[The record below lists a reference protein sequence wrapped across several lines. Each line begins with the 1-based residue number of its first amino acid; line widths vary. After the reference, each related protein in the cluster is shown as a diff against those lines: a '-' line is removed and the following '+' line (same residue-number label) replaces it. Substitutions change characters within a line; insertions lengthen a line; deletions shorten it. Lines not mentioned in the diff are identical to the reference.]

1 MMSAVYSVHLFS
13 TFVFR
18 YLANL
23 VKERDGFELVIE
35 VRWCWFLERYKNNG
49 QWILIDNLKLEVK
62 LSWWNFLWLLL
73 HCESCLKSFMLFFFS
88 INELVWFFISLSVPM
103 FVSGTSRPAWGT
115 RPEMLIGGRD
125 WERYMY
131 KHTLNITENVAC
143 IGNDL
148 LLYLAEFVQGEN
160 LSQYNRYS

>member
-35 VRWCWFLERYKNNG
+35 VRWYWFLERYKNNG

-62 LSWWNFLWLLL
+62 LSWLNFFVIVITLW
-73 HCESCLKSFMLFFFS
+73 KLFKIIYAVFFS
-88 INELVWFFISLSVPM
+88 INELVWFFYQPECTNVCFWYI
-103 FVSGTSRPAWGT
+103 PASMRDQT
-115 RPEMLIGGRD
+115 RD
-125 WERYMY
+125 ADWWERLG
-131 KHTLNITENVAC
+131 KVHV
-143 IGNDL
+143 
-148 LLYLAEFVQGEN
+148 
-160 LSQYNRYS
+160 

>member
-62 LSWWNFLWLLL
+62 LSWLNFLWLLL

-88 INELVWFFISLSVPM
+88 INELVWLFYQPECTNVCFWYI
-103 FVSGTSRPAWGT
+103 PASMRDQT
-115 RPEMLIGGRD
+115 RD
-125 WERYMY
+125 ADWWERLG
-131 KHTLNITENVAC
+131 KVHV
-143 IGNDL
+143 
-148 LLYLAEFVQGEN
+148 
-160 LSQYNRYS
+160 

>member
-35 VRWCWFLERYKNNG
+35 VRWYWFLERYKNNG

-62 LSWWNFLWLLL
+62 LSWLNFMWLLVHV
-73 HCESCLKSFMLFFFS
+73 HCDSFFLKCFFF
-88 INELVWFFISLSVPM
+88 NNWVGLGFFFFQPECTNVCFWYI
-103 FVSGTSRPAWGT
+103 PASMRDQT
-115 RPEMLIGGRD
+115 RD
-125 WERYMY
+125 ADWWERLG
-131 KHTLNITENVAC
+131 KVHV
-143 IGNDL
+143 
-148 LLYLAEFVQGEN
+148 
-160 LSQYNRYS
+160 

>member
-73 HCESCLKSFMLFFFS
+73 HCESCLKSFMLVFFNKWVGLVFLS
-88 INELVWFFISLSVPM
+88 AWVYQCLFLVHPGQHEGPDQRCWLVGETGKGTCINTP
-103 FVSGTSRPAWGT
+103 
-115 RPEMLIGGRD
+115 LI
-125 WERYMY
+125 
-131 KHTLNITENVAC
+131 
-143 IGNDL
+143 
-148 LLYLAEFVQGEN
+148 
-160 LSQYNRYS
+160 

>member
-1 MMSAVYSVHLFS
+1 MSAVYSVHLFL

-62 LSWWNFLWLLL
+62 LSWLNFLWLLL
-73 HCESCLKSFMLFFFS
+73 HCESCLKSFMLFFSS
-88 INELVWFFISLSVPM
+88 INELVWFFYQPECTNVCFWYI
-103 FVSGTSRPAWGT
+103 PASMRDQT
-115 RPEMLIGGRD
+115 RD
-125 WERYMY
+125 ADWWERLG
-131 KHTLNITENVAC
+131 KVHV
-143 IGNDL
+143 
-148 LLYLAEFVQGEN
+148 
-160 LSQYNRYS
+160 

>member
-1 MMSAVYSVHLFS
+1 MSAVYSVHLFS

-73 HCESCLKSFMLFFFS
+73 HCESCLKSFMLFFSS
-88 INELVWFFISLSVPM
+88 INELVWFFYQPECTNVCFWYI
-103 FVSGTSRPAWGT
+103 PASMRDQT
-115 RPEMLIGGRD
+115 RD
-125 WERYMY
+125 ADWWERLG
-131 KHTLNITENVAC
+131 KVHV
-143 IGNDL
+143 
-148 LLYLAEFVQGEN
+148 
-160 LSQYNRYS
+160 

>member
-35 VRWCWFLERYKNNG
+35 VRWYWFLERYKNNG

-62 LSWWNFLWLLL
+62 LSWLNFLWLLL
-73 HCESCLKSFMLFFFS
+73 HCESCLKSFMLFFSS
-88 INELVWFFISLSVPM
+88 INELVWFFYQPECTNVCFWYI
-103 FVSGTSRPAWGT
+103 PASMRDQT
-115 RPEMLIGGRD
+115 RD
-125 WERYMY
+125 ADWWERLG
-131 KHTLNITENVAC
+131 KVHV
-143 IGNDL
+143 
-148 LLYLAEFVQGEN
+148 
-160 LSQYNRYS
+160 